1 MPDAKGSGWSLVAPT
16 VFKTGCD
23 LTTSGWVGSI
33 PMHSRQRLRAAS
45 RSPFLKM
52 LNIPRL
58 RRSLAGVLLCI
69 VPVGAIAQ
77 RADTTRRAD
86 STHRVPP
93 RTNAAVTART
103 DSLAAPLTPRRAL
116 VYSILVPGSAQSIL
130 GRHKAAATFVL
141 VEAITISMVRESVND
156 VHQAR
161 RFANDTTVVSYVD
174 GSGTPLVPPL
184 IRPPQFDS
192 SFVKSRRAHTE
203 DWAALLVANHL
214 FSAADAFVAANLWK
228 IQAHLSL
235 QATPDGAVVGA
246 SLAW

>member
-1 MPDAKGSGWSLVAPT
+1 MPDANGSGWSLVAPT

-33 PMHSRQRLRAAS
+33 PMHSRQRRPARSSSRFVRMLIGRGLPLAFAWAMACLAPVAARAQRADTTH
-45 RSPFLKM
+45 
-52 LNIPRL
+52 
-58 RRSLAGVLLCI
+58 
-69 VPVGAIAQ
+69 
-77 RADTTRRAD
+77 RADTTRRA
-86 STHRVPP
+86 PP
-93 RTNAAVTART
+93 KTTAAVVARP

-116 VYSILVPGSAQSIL
+116 VYSIFVPGSAQSIL
-130 GRHKAAATFVL
+130 GRHKAAAAFVL
-141 VEAITISMVRESVND
+141 VEAITISMVRESVAD
-156 VHQAR
+156 VRQAR

-174 GSGTPLVPPL
+174 GSGNPLVPPL

-228 IQAHLSL
+228 VQAHLSL